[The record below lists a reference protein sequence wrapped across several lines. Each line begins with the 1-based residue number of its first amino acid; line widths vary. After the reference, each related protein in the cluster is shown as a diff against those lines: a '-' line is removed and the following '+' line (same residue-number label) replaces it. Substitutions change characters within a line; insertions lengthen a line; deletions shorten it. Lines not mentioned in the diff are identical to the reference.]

1 MHLITKCGEGLFKLL
16 ISVCST
22 AGLCQ
27 KGTYKPSALHSKLT
41 SVVAWQQQPQP
52 YIVVLHL
59 PLSPVP
65 ALIPNTA
72 PLDQSHTCPASL
84 SIKPCIQQAYK
95 AVTDVTD
102 HVLHFQGSLTQT
114 AERPSFTTR
123 ALCPNPLV
131 LQAPGHTAQ
140 QPLPCSPRAIPP
152 AAPSQHLPEFLTPGL
167 GLRVNQLCAA
177 ENCVCCTSE
186 GVHVALPTAICIS
199 MKRNHLIL

>member
-59 PLSPVP
+59 ALSPVP

-114 AERPSFTTR
+114 EQPSAIISRPKGESN
-123 ALCPNPLV
+123 AHN
-131 LQAPGHTAQ
+131 
-140 QPLPCSPRAIPP
+140 LPCDSRVPILHYLCIVPQPSDTPGSRAHCT
-152 AAPSQHLPEFLTPGL
+152 AAPSLLSQGHSSCCPIPAPAQLPDTRAGA
-167 GLRVNQLCAA
+167 Q
-177 ENCVCCTSE
+177 SE
-186 GVHVALPTAICIS
+186 STLHC
-199 MKRNHLIL
+199 